1 MNLINNTSLQY
12 FQHCVFRCFVL
23 IENSSATDISE
34 QDNLMTDSMNVQE
47 GMIGMGMESTLQTVF
62 MQCSPQI
69 FKVG

>member
-1 MNLINNTSLQY
+1 M
-12 FQHCVFRCFVL
+12 